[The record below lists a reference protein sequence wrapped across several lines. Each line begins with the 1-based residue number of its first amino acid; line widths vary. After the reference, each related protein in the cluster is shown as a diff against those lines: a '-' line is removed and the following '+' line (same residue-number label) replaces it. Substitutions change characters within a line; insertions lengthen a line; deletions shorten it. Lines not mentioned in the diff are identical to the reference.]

1 MNFLRKIVEVFKTY
15 TYADKLL
22 SVIVLAV
29 FLLMVVKMILFPYGL
44 FGFGENNIYT
54 EGLVAKNGIQNINP
68 LFVDYNE
75 ADREI
80 SRLVFSGLM
89 KYDPQK
95 KAIVDD
101 VANLTVSEDKT
112 QYAFVMRE
120 GIKWHDGEPLTVD
133 DVYFTFNDL
142 ILNPAFQNDI
152 LKTNFAGVKIEKID
166 SKTIKFT
173 LNKPN
178 VFFISNF
185 LTGILPK
192 HLLKDVKPEDILQ
205 ADFNKKP
212 IGSGPYMVTEP
223 VESFSDGRTQ
233 ITLERN
239 PDFYGEKSEIELMRF
254 VVYQSMDDLLDH
266 MSAVNG
272 VVKVSGDYIKDF
284 FTNERFKLIPYQLPQ
299 YTAVFMNMESKIL
312 KDNKNVRLAL
322 LKAVDKDAFIGE
334 DVDKVKIDTPLLELK
349 QEDWVYKA
357 DIDQANGALKDAGYK
372 YDKEDKNHEGV
383 RYDEEGN
390 ALDLTLI
397 ARLYDEGSYQFEE
410 SKKLVSFLMDS
421 WRKVGFNIQVQF
433 LPPESFN
440 EKISKREYDLLLVG
454 QSLGYNP
461 DTYSYWHSSQA
472 GPLGQN
478 LANYKSFR
486 VDSLIEDIRSTFDT
500 KEKEA
505 RLKDLA
511 KVLKDD
517 IPGIFLYMPVYYYAI
532 DSKISGL
539 DMSGVVFPSDRFSG
553 MALWKFQK

>member
-1 MNFLRKIVEVFKTY
+1 MNFLRKIIEVFKTY

-22 SVIVLAV
+22 SVIALAV
-29 FLLMVVKMILFPYGL
+29 FLLMVAKMILFPYGL
-44 FGFGENNIYT
+44 FGFGDNNIYT

-68 LFVDYNE
+68 LFIDYNE

-101 VANLTVSEDKT
+101 MANLTVSEDRT
-112 QYAFVMRE
+112 QYTFVIRE
-120 GIKWHDGEPLTVD
+120 GIKWHDGKPFTVD
-133 DVYFTFNDL
+133 DVFFTFNDL
-142 ILNPAFQNDI
+142 ILKPAFQNDI

-166 SKTIKFT
+166 SKTIKFI

-192 HLLKDVKPEDILQ
+192 HLLENVNSEDILQ

-212 IGSGPYMVTEP
+212 VGTGPYMVIEP

-239 PDFYGEKSEIELMRF
+239 PNYYGEKSEIELMRF
-254 VVYQSMDDLLDH
+254 VVYQNMDGLIDH
-266 MSAVNG
+266 ISAVNG
-272 VVKVSGDYIKDF
+272 VVKVSGNYIKDF
-284 FTNERFKLIPYQLPQ
+284 FTNERFKLIPYNLPQ

-322 LKAVDKDAFIGE
+322 LKSVDKDAYIGK
-334 DVDKVKIDTPLLELK
+334 DMDKLRIDTPLWELK
-349 QEDWVYKA
+349 QDDWIYKA
-357 DIDQANGALKDAGYK
+357 DADQANGALKDAGYK
-372 YDKEDKNHEGV
+372 YDKEDVNHEGV
-383 RYDEEGN
+383 RYDDEEN

-397 ARLYDEGSYQFEE
+397 VRLYDEGTYQFEE
-410 SKKLVSFLMDS
+410 SKKMINFLLES
-421 WRKVGFNIQVQF
+421 WKKVGFNIQVQF
-433 LPPESFN
+433 LPLEIFN

-478 LANYKSFR
+478 LSNYKSFR
-486 VDSLIEDIRSTFDT
+486 VDSLIEDIRSTFDP
-500 KEKEA
+500 KERESKLKE
-505 RLKDLA
+505 LA
-511 KVLKDD
+511 KALQDD
-517 IPGIFLYMPVYYYAI
+517 IPAIILYTPVYYYAI
-532 DSKISGL
+532 DSKITGLETSG
-539 DMSGVVFPSDRFSG
+539 MVFPSDRFAG

>member
-1 MNFLRKIVEVFKTY
+1 MNFLRKIIEVFRTY

-29 FLLMVVKMILFPYGL
+29 FLLMIVKMILFPYGL

-54 EGLVAKNGIQNINP
+54 GGLVAKNGIQNINP

-101 VANLTVSEDKT
+101 MANLTVNEDKT
-112 QYAFVMRE
+112 QYTFVIRE

-152 LKTNFAGVKIEKID
+152 LKTNFAGVKIEKVD

-185 LTGILPK
+185 LTGILPG
-192 HLLKDVKPEDILQ
+192 HLLNDVKPEDILQ
-205 ADFNKKP
+205 SDFNKKP
-212 IGSGPYMVTEP
+212 VGSGPYMVTEP

-254 VVYQSMDDLLDH
+254 VVYQSMGDLLDH

-272 VVKVSGDYIKDF
+272 VVKVSGNYIKDF
-284 FTNERFKLIPYQLPQ
+284 STNERFKLIPYQLPQ

-322 LKAVDKDAFIGE
+322 LKSVDKDAFIGE
-334 DVDKVKIDTPLLELK
+334 DADKMRVDTPLLELK
-349 QEDWVYKA
+349 QKEWVYKA
-357 DIDQANGALKDAGYK
+357 DVDQANGALKDAGYK
-372 YDKEDKNHEGV
+372 YDKEDVDHEGV

-390 ALDLTLI
+390 ALDLTII
-397 ARLYDEGSYQFEE
+397 ARLYDEGTYQLEE
-410 SKKLVSFLMDS
+410 SKKVVNFLMES

-433 LPPESFN
+433 LPLESFN
-440 EKISKREYDLLLVG
+440 EKVSKREYDLLLVG

-478 LANYKSFR
+478 LSNYKSFR
-486 VDSLIEDIRSTFDT
+486 VDSLIEDIRSTFDP
-500 KEKEA
+500 KERESQLKE
-505 RLKDLA
+505 LA
-511 KVLKDD
+511 KLLKDD
-517 IPGIFLYMPVYYYAI
+517 IPAVFLYTPVYYYAI
-532 DSKISGL
+532 DNKISGL
-539 DMSGVVFPSDRFSG
+539 DMNGVVFPSDRFAG